1 MTTQT
6 PKPPFVFYRTGPMP
20 CPYLGGKVERN
31 LFTELSGPQAQRLH
45 DQLAQAGFRR
55 SHHIVYRPACPGCNG
70 CVPVRI
76 PVSEFEM
83 TRSQRRVWSKNA
95 DLHVEVG
102 PTRATDEHFA
112 LFTRYQN
119 ARHSGG
125 EMATMSFSDFRAMI
139 EDSVVDTELVS
150 MRNSTGRLIGACL
163 TDHLSNG
170 FSAVYSY
177 FAPDEDSRSLGTF
190 CVLWLLKH
198 ACDARLDHLYLGY
211 WIAACAKMTY
221 KNRFKPIQHLGTN
234 GWQSGPLPEA
244 VFDNKAIA

>member
-1 MTTQT
+1 MTSQT
-6 PKPPFVFYRTGPMP
+6 PKPPMVFYRTGPMP

-31 LFTELSGPQAQRLH
+31 LFTELNGAQAQGLH

-76 PVSEFEM
+76 PVAAFRMS
-83 TRSQRRVWSKNA
+83 RSQRRVWNKNA
-95 DLHVEVG
+95 DLQVSLG
-102 PTRATDEHFA
+102 ATRATEEHYA

-139 EDSVVDTELVS
+139 EDSVVDTELMS
-150 MRNSTGRLIGACL
+150 IRAPSGRLIGACL
-163 TDHLSNG
+163 TDRLSHG
-170 FSAVYSY
+170 YSAVYSY
-177 FAPDEDSRSLGTF
+177 FDPDEDSRSLGTY
-190 CVLWLLKH
+190 CVLWLLDH
-198 ACDARLDHLYLGY
+198 AQGCGLDHLYLGY

-221 KNRFKPIQHLGTN
+221 KSRFQPIEHLGTQ
-234 GWQSGPLPEA
+234 GWQSGPLPRTNALETGA
-244 VFDNKAIA
+244 

>member
-6 PKPPFVFYRTGPMP
+6 PKPPLVFYRTGPMP

-31 LFTELSGPQAQRLH
+31 LFTELNGPQSQRLH

-76 PVSEFEM
+76 PISGFTM
-83 TRSQRRVWSKNA
+83 SRSQRRVWNRNS
-95 DLHVEVG
+95 DLQVSIG
-102 PTRATDEHFA
+102 DTRATDEHYA

-139 EDSVVDTELVS
+139 EDSVVETELIS
-150 MRNSTGRLIGACL
+150 IRDESGKLIGACL
-163 TDHLSNG
+163 TDRLSHG
-170 FSAVYSY
+170 YSAVYSY
-177 FAPDEDSRSLGTF
+177 FDSDEDARSLGTF
-190 CVLWLLKH
+190 CVLWLLDH
-198 ACDARLDHLYLGY
+198 ARASGLEHLYLGY

-221 KNRFKPIQHLGTN
+221 KSRFQPIQHLGTQ
-234 GWQSGPLPEA
+234 GWQDGALPNAEMKTTSG
-244 VFDNKAIA
+244 